1 LYQQIKEKMESK
13 TIAQFLG
20 IKDFPYEIKDNHG
33 KTIYYEQSNGFWW
46 KQEYDSNGK
55 QIYFE
60 NSNGYWVKHEFDSKD
75 NEIYWEDSNGY
86 WAKQEFD
93 SSGNVIY
100 YENSNGNIRDKRPKV
115 IELTLE
121 DIANKFGT
129 NVSNIKIK
137 K

>member
-1 LYQQIKEKMESK
+1 MKDNK

-20 IKDFPYEIKDNHG
+20 IKEFPYEIKDN
-33 KTIYYEQSNGFWW
+33 NG
-46 KQEYDSNGK
+46 
-55 QIYFE
+55 
-60 NSNGYWVKHEFDSKD
+60 
-75 NEIYWEDSNGY
+75 NE
-86 WAKQEFD
+86 
-93 SSGNVIY
+93 IY
-100 YENSNGNIRDKRPKV
+100 YENSKGNWSKSEFDSNGNMIYYEDSTGDWTKRELDPSGKEIYREKSKGVIRDNRPKV

>member
-1 LYQQIKEKMESK
+1 MKDNK

-20 IKDFPYEIKDNHG
+20 ITEFPYRINDNNG
-33 KTIYYEQSNGFWW
+33 NVIYYEESEGFWA
-46 KQEYDSNGK
+46 KAEYDSSGNK
-55 QIYFE
+55 IYFE
-60 NSNGYWVKHEFDSKD
+60 NSNGYWSKGEYDSSG
-75 NEIYWEDSNGY
+75 NQIYIENSRGYWYKREYDSNGNRIYFEDSNG
-86 WAKQEFD
+86 
-93 SSGNVIY
+93 I
-100 YENSNGNIRDKRPKV
+100 IRDNRPKV